1 MTRAHEN
8 AAHPVPNSG
17 PIGRKAQL
25 RRRLVTST
33 LLISFLLLLGLN
45 RWSAWRASIL
55 QKAISLVESRKYRDA
70 LDVLTKL
77 DRFSLSGDEHRSYL
91 LGLCQERTGRR
102 DLATK
107 SWKDL
112 RPGTR
117 FFDEATLRMAEWL
130 EDAGRL
136 DEAESRYRAALAS
149 EGPMSTEIRHALMQ
163 LLWMEGRLEEARPLI
178 RGNVLAN
185 ERKHG
190 PNDSRTTA
198 VLRAHLTLDLEV
210 YPIEHV
216 RKRIDAA
223 AAISPGD
230 RGVALGRAYLAMR
243 SGQSVEARAILT
255 TLAEAAPDDSRIAF
269 ARFLE
274 ALERG
279 DARVIDETRKR
290 FDADL
295 PPPGIAA
302 RAASVVA
309 ESLGASDVSKRILET
324 CLETNPGEIAVIE
337 RLAASYVESGE
348 REKAAALRARRLT
361 LDRDRREYG
370 NRVGIDFR
378 TETATMADLAERLGR
393 FFEAG
398 AFVREMLA
406 KAPGDSQLLERAR
419 RLRGQDEATLTN
431 RKFWEMADSVRPA
444 VVVPAQS
451 SGASPNPE
459 RPELPPVPIFRDI
472 ARNSGLDFVFE
483 SGRTA
488 ARQLPETMSGGVA
501 MFDYD
506 ADGLEDL
513 FVVQGG
519 PFPFDPAQAND
530 APGDRLFRNLGDG
543 KFEDVTVMAGLPP
556 RRVGYGHGAAVGDVD
571 NDGFSD
577 LFVTRYGSYSLYRN
591 VGGKKFEDAT
601 AAWGLDGDRN
611 WPSSAAFA
619 DFDNDGDLDLY
630 VCHYVVWDAAN
641 PRLCATET
649 GGPPA
654 YCVPHLLAS
663 RPDRLYRNDGG
674 RFVDV
679 SSEAGITAADT
690 EGRGLGVVAADFD
703 DDGLVD
709 LFVAND
715 GTADFLF
722 RNLGNMK
729 FEEIGVQAG
738 VAANSDGGYQAGMG
752 IGFGDFDADGKFD
765 LSVTNFYGESTS
777 LFQNLGGAVFRERG
791 ASIGLKEATRYRLGF
806 GTVMADLNNDGHLDM
821 FTANGHVNDVR
832 PVIPFEMPSQVLL
845 GTKSGRIYDATSD
858 AGESI
863 RQPRLG
869 RGLSVGDIDADG
881 RLDLVQLSL
890 DSPLAVFRNEVV
902 NASIDGASAASFVGF
917 RLVGSKSNRDG
928 VGARVTIRSGK
939 FVRHGFRNGG
949 GSYQSANSGFIH
961 FGLGKLERID
971 EVVVRWP
978 SGQVDKFANLP
989 RGKYF
994 RLTEGTT
1001 RAEPIV
1007 SKRSNVQDETK
1018 PAAPVSNKGGP
1029 GR

>member
-1 MTRAHEN
+1 MTRVHEN
-8 AAHPVPNSG
+8 AAQPLPNSV
-17 PIGRKAQL
+17 PKARKPRARGRIVTASLVLSAMVLFGLIRWQSWQSDSL
-25 RRRLVTST
+25 RE
-33 LLISFLLLLGLN
+33 
-45 RWSAWRASIL
+45 
-55 QKAISLVESRKYRDA
+55 AITLVESRKYQDA
-70 LDVLTKL
+70 LKVLTKL
-77 DRFSLSGDEHRSYL
+77 DRFSLSADEHRSFL

-102 DLATK
+102 DLAME
-107 SWKDL
+107 SWKEL
-112 RPGTR
+112 RPGTQ

-136 DEAESRYRAALAS
+136 DEAEARYRGALAA

-163 LLWMEGRLEEARPLI
+163 LMWMEGRLEEARPLI
-178 RGNVLAN
+178 RSNLLAN
-185 ERKHG
+185 ERRHG
-190 PNDSRTTA
+190 PNDTRTTA

-223 AAISPGD
+223 AAKSPSD

-243 SGQSVEARAILT
+243 SGQSEEARAILAK
-255 TLAEAAPDDSRIAF
+255 LAEGSPDDARIAF

-274 ALERG
+274 GLERG
-279 DARVIDETRKR
+279 DVQVIDEMRKR
-290 FDADL
+290 FDPDL
-295 PPPGIAA
+295 PQPGIAA
-302 RAASVVA
+302 RAASIVA
-309 ESLGASDVSKRILET
+309 ESRGATDVSERILES
-324 CLETNPGEIAVIE
+324 CLEANPGEIAVIE
-337 RLAASYVESGE
+337 RLAASYVESGH

-398 AFVREMLA
+398 AFVREMLV
-406 KAPGDSQLLERAR
+406 KTPGDPKLLDRAR
-419 RLRGQDEATLTN
+419 RLRGLDEATRVNGKL
-431 RKFWEMADSVRPA
+431 WEMADSVRPTKA
-444 VVVPAQS
+444 DPSKGSGEVPA
-451 SGASPNPE
+451 PE
-459 RPELPPVPIFRDI
+459 RSEKPPFPHFRDV
-472 ARNSGLDFVFE
+472 AQNSGIDFVFE
-483 SGRTA
+483 SGRTEA
-488 ARQLPETMSGGVA
+488 KQLPETMSGGVA
-501 MFDYD
+501 MLDYD

-519 PFPFDPAQAND
+519 SFPYDPAVAKD

-543 KFEDVTVMAGLPP
+543 KFEDVTEKTGMPP

-571 NDGFSD
+571 NDGFPD
-577 LFVTRYGSYSLYRN
+577 LFVARYGSYSLYRN
-591 VGGKKFEDAT
+591 VEGRKFEDAT

-619 DFDNDGDLDLY
+619 DLDNDGDLDLY

-641 PRLCATET
+641 PRRCATEV

-654 YCVPHLLAS
+654 YCVPHLLAP

-715 GTADFLF
+715 GTANFLF
-722 RNLGNMK
+722 RNLGNLK
-729 FEEIGVQAG
+729 FEEIGIQAG

-752 IGFGDFDADGKFD
+752 VGFGDFDADGKFD

-777 LFQNLGGAVFRERG
+777 LFQNLGGSVFRERG

-806 GTVMADLNNDGHLDM
+806 GTVLADLNNDGHLDM

-845 GTKSGRIYDATSD
+845 GTKSGRILDATVEAGD
-858 AGESI
+858 AVE
-863 RQPRLG
+863 QPRLG
-869 RGLSVGDIDADG
+869 RGAAFGDLDDDG
-881 RLDLVQLSL
+881 CVDLVVTHNDEAPAFLINKKMPGDETRSIRL
-890 DSPLAVFRNEVV
+890 TLVPAAVGGKAVSPLGAVVKAELDDARTLTRFF
-902 NASIDGASAASFVGF
+902 AAGTSYLSAHDT
-917 RLVGSKSNRDG
+917 RLTIG
-928 VGARVTIRSGK
+928 VGKA
-939 FVRHGFRNGG
+939 
-949 GSYQSANSGFIH
+949 GSVKN
-961 FGLGKLERID
+961 LT
-971 EVVVRWP
+971 VRWP
-978 SGQVDKFANLP
+978 SGRSESWAEIPLDRPVVLEE
-989 RGKYF
+989 GKSPNF
-994 RLTEGTT
+994 RD
-1001 RAEPIV
+1001 R
-1007 SKRSNVQDETK
+1007 
-1018 PAAPVSNKGGP
+1018 
-1029 GR
+1029 